1 MLNINRHDDSDA
13 ELNMTPMIDCVFLL
27 LIFFLCTASLKKP
40 EKLLPVTL
48 PYAAHAK
55 DAKLQDEIVITITK
69 EGERYIH
76 DRKKY
81 YNQAPVQRGEFIAYL
96 YGVSQMSPI
105 PPIRLDID
113 TQAPY
118 VKVMEVVD
126 SMELYGL
133 RKLYLR
139 STHGSKDEND

>member
-40 EKLLPVTL
+40 EKLIPVNL

-55 DAKLQDEIVITITK
+55 DAKLQDEIIITITK
-69 EGERYIH
+69 DGERYIH
-76 DRKKY
+76 DNKKW
-81 YNQAPVQRGEFIAYL
+81 YNQAPVERGEFITYL
-96 YGVSQMSPI
+96 HTVSQMSPV
-105 PPIRLDID
+105 PPIRLDVD
-113 TQAPY
+113 SKAEY
-118 VKVMEVVD
+118 VRVMEVVD

-133 RKLYLR
+133 RKIYLR
-139 STHGSKDEND
+139 STHGSKDENN